1 MPKHREQKPLA
12 PPALTRSEKRAA
24 DTDDLIRKE
33 LEQSRAADLKKIG
46 RLKALRMAAEKTDD
60 EKTDDEK
67 ADDEKADDE
76 KPSEPPARKKKA
88 D

>member
-60 EKTDDEK
+60 EK
-67 ADDEKADDE
+67 ADDE
-76 KPSEPPARKKKA
+76 KPSETPARKKKV